1 MGVYD
6 DPFGSILIG
15 SWLASILAG
24 LVFSQAY
31 RYFAMYPKDP
41 ISRKAIV
48 VCSMLFCGAA
58 LIADYANVYLP
69 TVTFWDEPPTNTY
82 TGQETQNAFRNRT
95 QSHQYWPV
103 PMYVTM
109 NTCVGVIVNSF
120 LVHRFYTLSKN
131 IVICM
136 LLSAFIILGFAGSI
150 FVAITIQMFSA
161 FSARDKAEISA
172 LIWLISTAMAD
183 ISIAAALIW
192 KLRTLKTGFKG
203 TQSLINRLVIQ
214 TIQTGS
220 TTSVVSI
227 VTLVSYIIK
236 NDSNVPTA
244 CCFLIGPLYLLTLFY
259 NLNIRQH
266 DLSLSGSGRSTS
278 DGNGINGGMRMDG
291 ILRNLIA
298 KRNADIHRV
307 TVEAVD
313 PTRSVPPAGY
323 NNSSIKDPET
333 ESYGGKKVPEF

>member
-15 SWLASILAG
+15 SWLASFLAG

-69 TVTFWDEPPTNTY
+69 TVTFWGNTERV
-82 TGQETQNAFRNRT
+82 QK
-95 QSHQYWPV
+95 QYWPV

-136 LLSAFIILGFAGSI
+136 VLSAFVIVSFAGSI
-150 FVAITIQMFSA
+150 FVAISIQIFSE
-161 FSARDKAEISA
+161 FSARDKVKISV
-172 LIWLISTAMAD
+172 LVWSISTALAGKSSAFLPNFSN

-236 NDSNVPTA
+236 NDSNVPEA
-244 CCFLIGPLYLLTLFY
+244 SCYLIGPLYLLTLFY

-291 ILRNLIA
+291 IH
-298 KRNADIHRV
+298 IHRV

>member
-24 LVFSQAY
+24 LVLNQAY

-69 TVTFWDEPPTNTY
+69 TVTFWGNTERV
-82 TGQETQNAFRNRT
+82 QK
-95 QSHQYWPV
+95 QYWPV

-120 LVHRFYTLSKN
+120 LIHRFYTLSKN

-136 LLSAFIILGFAGSI
+136 VLSAFVILGFAGSI
-150 FVAITIQMFSA
+150 FVAVTIQMFSA

-183 ISIAAALIW
+183 ISIASALIW
-192 KLRTLKTGFKG
+192 KLRTLKIGFKG
-203 TQSLINRLVIQ
+203 TQSLVNRLIIQ
-214 TIQTGS
+214 TVQTGS

-244 CCFLIGPLYLLTLFY
+244 CCYLIGPLYLLTLFY
-259 NLNIRQH
+259 NLNLRQH
-266 DLSLSGSGRSTS
+266 DLNLSGSGRSTS
-278 DGNGINGGMRMDG
+278 EGNGINGGMRMDG
-291 ILRNLIA
+291 IHV
-298 KRNADIHRV
+298 HRV

-313 PTRSVPPAGY
+313 PTRSVPQAGY
-323 NNSSIKDPET
+323 NNSSMKDPVT
-333 ESYGGKKVPEF
+333 ESYDGKKVPEF

>member
-15 SWLASILAG
+15 SWLASVLAG
-24 LVFSQAY
+24 LVLNQAY

-48 VCSMLFCGAA
+48 VCSMLFLRRGAYSG
-58 LIADYANVYLP
+58 LCKRLL
-69 TVTFWDEPPTNTY
+69 VTFWGNTERV
-82 TGQETQNAFRNRT
+82 QK
-95 QSHQYWPV
+95 QYWPV

-120 LVHRFYTLSKN
+120 LIHRFYTLSKN

-136 LLSAFIILGFAGSI
+136 VLSAFVILGFAGSI
-150 FVAITIQMFSA
+150 LVAVTIQMFSA
-161 FSARDKAEISA
+161 FSAVSARD
-172 LIWLISTAMAD
+172 ISTYMVNLNSDGRYIHRSRSDLEAAD
-183 ISIAAALIW
+183 AED
-192 KLRTLKTGFKG
+192 R
-203 TQSLINRLVIQ
+203 IQ
-214 TIQTGS
+214 RDTILDQPTHHSTVQTGS

-244 CCFLIGPLYLLTLFY
+244 CCYLIGPLYLLTLFY
-259 NLNIRQH
+259 NLNLRQH
-266 DLSLSGSGRSTS
+266 DLSL
-278 DGNGINGGMRMDG
+278 NV
-291 ILRNLIA
+291 
-298 KRNADIHRV
+298 HRV
-307 TVEAVD
+307 TVEAAD
-313 PTRSVPPAGY
+313 PTRSVPQAGY
-323 NNSSIKDPET
+323 NNSSMKDPET

>member
-1 MGVYD
+1 
-6 DPFGSILIG
+6 
-15 SWLASILAG
+15 
-24 LVFSQAY
+24 
-31 RYFAMYPKDP
+31 MYPKDP

-48 VCSMLFCGAA
+48 VCNMLFCGAA

-69 TVTFWDEPPTNTY
+69 TVTFWGNTERV
-82 TGQETQNAFRNRT
+82 QK
-95 QSHQYWPV
+95 QYWPV

-120 LVHRFYTLSKN
+120 LIHRFYTLSKN

-136 LLSAFIILGFAGSI
+136 VLSAFVILGFAGSI
-150 FVAITIQMFSA
+150 LVAVTIQMFSA

-172 LIWLISTAMAD
+172 LVWLISTAMAD

-203 TQSLINRLVIQ
+203 TQSLINRLIIQ
-214 TIQTGS
+214 TVQTGS

-244 CCFLIGPLYLLTLFY
+244 CCYLIGPLYLLTLFY
-259 NLNIRQH
+259 NLNLRQH
-266 DLSLSGSGRSTS
+266 DLSLSGWGGSTS
-278 DGNGINGGMRMDG
+278 EGNGINGGMRMDG
-291 ILRNLIA
+291 IHV
-298 KRNADIHRV
+298 HRV
-307 TVEAVD
+307 TVEAAD
-313 PTRSVPPAGY
+313 PTRSVPQAGY
-323 NNSSIKDPET
+323 NNSSMKDPET